1 MSMNS
6 TMSEEESLSS
16 WETLEPW
23 DPGRLNDTFNNA
35 SFPFWD
41 PPYDPRDFD
50 SASIVMPVLYGL
62 ICALG
67 LVGNGIVLYVM
78 ARHSKL
84 RSPADIFIFNL
95 ALADELFML
104 GMPFQIHQFASEEW
118 AYGAA
123 MCKIVMAMDAQ
134 NQFTSTYVMT
144 VTAIDRYLAVNHP
157 VRCLGYRTRFA
168 AVVVNVGTWVAS
180 GLSILPVWIY
190 ASQVQYRDGTK
201 VCILKLPNPGGI
213 YNFTIYHFC
222 LGFLVPLVVT
232 AACCLLMIH
241 RLNNTVAPSGQQHP
255 HHNHHKS
262 TKRLLVCIVL
272 VFIAC
277 WLPFHVVQ
285 LVNLTMTGPPSYS
298 FIVGYFFSM
307 CMGYANSCFN
317 PLLYAF
323 VGKNFRKH
331 WRKAHPRGLTGR
343 QQRRVAPL
351 NQRGENINN
360 IEDSHRVGSGYQP
373 AVWPNGTRQ
382 TLPSGSSAIDLR
394 ENTTPGVR
402 MERAGPSNLL
412 SVESSRTPQA
422 LFLRKPVMEMQ
433 L

>member
-1 MSMNS
+1 
-6 TMSEEESLSS
+6 
-16 WETLEPW
+16 
-23 DPGRLNDTFNNA
+23 
-35 SFPFWD
+35 
-41 PPYDPRDFD
+41 
-50 SASIVMPVLYGL
+50 
-62 ICALG
+62 
-67 LVGNGIVLYVM
+67 
-78 ARHSKL
+78 
-84 RSPADIFIFNL
+84 
-95 ALADELFML
+95 
-104 GMPFQIHQFASEEW
+104 
-118 AYGAA
+118 
-123 MCKIVMAMDAQ
+123 MCKIVMALDAQ

-157 VRCLGYRTRFA
+157 MRCLGYRTRFA

-190 ASQVQYRDGTK
+190 ASQVQYRDGTN
-201 VCILKLPNPGGI
+201 VCILKLPNPDGI

-232 AACCLLMIH
+232 TACCLLMIH
-241 RLNNTVAPSGQQHP
+241 RLSNTVAPSGQQHP
-255 HHNHHKS
+255 HHNLHKS

-272 VFIAC
+272 VFTAC

-331 WRKAHPRGLTGR
+331 WRKALPRGLTGR
-343 QQRRVAPL
+343 HQRRVAPGGHSR
-351 NQRGENINN
+351 QRSGRNN
-360 IEDSHRVGSGYQP
+360 TDDIDNTSHRPGSAYQA
-373 AVWPNGTRQ
+373 AVWPSGAGEPT
-382 TLPSGSSAIDLR
+382 PSGSSAIDLR
-394 ENTTPGVR
+394 ENTAGGV
-402 MERAGPSNLL
+402 MEAAGPSNQL
-412 SVESSRTPQA
+412 SVAESSLTSRA
-422 LFLRKPVMEMQ
+422 LFLRKPVTEMQ

>member
-1 MSMNS
+1 MF
-6 TMSEEESLSS
+6 EEESLSS
-16 WETLEPW
+16 WETWEPW
-23 DPGRLNDTFNNA
+23 DPRYINDTSNI
-35 SFPFWD
+35 SVSYPGWD
-41 PPYDPRDFD
+41 VPYSPRFD
-50 SASIVMPVLYGL
+50 SVSIVMPVIYGL
-62 ICALG
+62 ICAVG

-118 AYGAA
+118 AYGAV

-144 VTAIDRYLAVNHP
+144 VTAVDRYLAVNHP

-190 ASQVQYRDGTK
+190 ASQVQNRDGTN
-201 VCILKLPNPGGI
+201 VCILKLPNPDGI

-232 AACCLLMIH
+232 TACCLLMIH
-241 RLNNTVAPSGQQHP
+241 RLNNTIAPSGNQQP

-331 WRKAHPRGLTGR
+331 WRKAHARGLTGR
-343 QQRRVAPL
+343 QQRRIAPD
-351 NQRGENINN
+351 NQPGDNN
-360 IEDSHRVGSGYQP
+360 TSQRAGSAYQP
-373 AVWPNGTRQ
+373 AVWQTGTRE
-382 TLPSGSSAIDLR
+382 TIPSGSSAIDLR
-394 ENTTPGVR
+394 ENTAVVGT
-402 MERAGPSNLL
+402 ERAGPSNLL
-412 SVESSRTPQA
+412 SVESSLPSQA
-422 LFLRKPVMEMQ
+422 HFLRKPVMEMQ